1 MSSPRSAGPSSTWR
15 PATWAFRGLEF
26 VPCQKISARIREQF
40 RHRAVLVVAKRRI
53 FTMGHSEDRY
63 RAAAAECLE
72 AANRTTD
79 QGARA
84 TLLLMA
90 QKWLDLA
97 SEKSGA
103 RRFGGLLDDFN
114 EQQMLD
120 RPKT

>member
-1 MSSPRSAGPSSTWR
+1 
-15 PATWAFRGLEF
+15 
-26 VPCQKISARIREQF
+26 
-40 RHRAVLVVAKRRI
+40 LVVAKRRI

-97 SEKSGA
+97 SEKFGA
-103 RRFGGLLDDFN
+103 RRFGGLHDDFN

>member
-1 MSSPRSAGPSSTWR
+1 VKIAIEPQRRS
-15 PATWAFRGLEF
+15 
-26 VPCQKISARIREQF
+26 
-40 RHRAVLVVAKRRI
+40 VL
-53 FTMGHSEDRY
+53 T
-63 RAAAAECLE
+63 
-72 AANRTTD
+72 ANRTTD

-97 SEKSGA
+97 SEKFGA